1 MLRNPAF
8 GMTAVG
14 VISMGIGATTAGET
28 VGVDDAR
35 VRGIAGSNG
44 PLRIRRH
51 GESVGGQSHQRRGH
65 GGGRR
70 GVSERQPPSSRWP
83 SRSAVPSSSGCW
95 PHGRRRVVM
104 PGMRCAARRK
114 LQGAPAPR
122 GWAWAPGRLPC
133 RWFCL
138 LPPDYWP
145 DVHQLPERH
154 PRFQFLLAYS
164 RCRSSCQSACSTT
177 SKNGGGHWRDRPES
191 AL

>member
-1 MLRNPAF
+1 MLTMPEFEA
-8 GMTAVG
+8 
-14 VISMGIGATTAGET
+14 
-28 VGVDDAR
+28 
-35 VRGIAGSNG
+35 
-44 PLRIRRH
+44 LRDRTDLF
-51 GESVGGQSHQRRGH
+51 ESVATANPSEGNLTSVEDMEAVV
-65 GGGRR
+65 R

-138 LPPDYWP
+138 LPPDYSGRTFINYRN
-145 DVHQLPERH
+145 VTLG
-154 PRFQFLLAYS
+154 FKSF
-164 RCRSSCQSACSTT
+164 
-177 SKNGGGHWRDRPES
+177 WRTHDAGPVASQRVRQRRKTAEVIGVTGPNPHCDAAQRIR
-191 AL
+191 ALISGCPMPCAPSPGCH